1 MRCPKCGCDNDKVI
15 DSRSF
20 GDGSGVR
27 RRRECSGCAYRFTT
41 LEEIVP
47 EELKVIKRNGV
58 REDYNSDKLRTG
70 IRNACYKR
78 PVSDDEIDRIV
89 EEINHTL
96 LRDFEKEVPSL
107 EIGERVMAALKVL
120 DQVAYVRFASV
131 YKNFTDLDSYTA
143 EINNFDVSSGADG
156 EG

>member
-47 EELKVIKRNGV
+47 EELKVVKRNGV
-58 REDYNSDKLRTG
+58 REEYRSEKLRMG
-70 IRNACYKR
+70 IKNACYKR
-78 PVSDDEIDRIV
+78 PVSDEEIDRII
-89 EEINHTL
+89 EDINHSL
-96 LRDFEKEVPSL
+96 LHDFDKEVPSL

-131 YKNFTDLDSYTA
+131 YRKFQAAQDFISEVKHLKK
-143 EINNFDVSSGADG
+143 
-156 EG
+156 

>member
-47 EELKVIKRNGV
+47 EELKVVKRNGV
-58 REDYNSDKLRTG
+58 REEYRSEKLRTG
-70 IRNACYKR
+70 IKNACYKR
-78 PVSDDEIDRIV
+78 PVSDEEIDRIV
-89 EEINHTL
+89 EDINHSL
-96 LRDFEKEVPSL
+96 LRDFDKAQNQNTL
-107 EIGERVMAALKVL
+107 QRYQA
-120 DQVAYVRFASV
+120 RFDRRLP
-131 YKNFTDLDSYTA
+131 YNIRRFR
-143 EINNFDVSSGADG
+143 
-156 EG
+156 

>member
-27 RRRECSGCAYRFTT
+27 RRRECAGCAYRFTT

-47 EELKVIKRNGV
+47 EELKVVKRNGV
-58 REDYNSDKLRTG
+58 REEYRSEKLRMG
-70 IRNACYKR
+70 IKNACYKR
-78 PVSDDEIDRIV
+78 PVSDEEIDRI
-89 EEINHTL
+89 I
-96 LRDFEKEVPSL
+96 KEVPSL

-131 YKNFTDLDSYTA
+131 YRKFQAAQDFISEVKHLKK
-143 EINNFDVSSGADG
+143 
-156 EG
+156 